1 MIGPAGTVSTSPY
14 ERGPLRPA
22 SLPMSNRKPD
32 LSEALAKAREAI
44 AVEAGAVQ
52 ALAGRVDQGF
62 ARAVEL
68 ILSCTGR
75 VVVTGIGKSGAVGRK
90 LAATL
95 ASTGTPALFLH
106 PAEGLHGDL
115 GMVAAG
121 DVLIFLSQ
129 SGWTD
134 EIAPIVEAMKR
145 IEVPIIAFTGRLH
158 SPLADQ
164 AAVVI
169 NVSVE
174 REACP
179 LGLAPTA
186 STTAQMAMGDA
197 LAVAVMAAR
206 KFTREDF
213 AALHPAG
220 ALGRKAGKLVA
231 DLMRQGEAL
240 AIVRED
246 TSLRDVL
253 FAITAARAGAAAVV
267 DQAERL
273 VGIITDGDI
282 RRALLASDKALGR
295 KAEEVMTR
303 SAKIARP
310 EEPALQALQLMRE
323 YKIGDMPVVDSE
335 RRVCGML
342 NLKDMVDLGMD

>member
-1 MIGPAGTVSTSPY
+1 M
-14 ERGPLRPA
+14 RD
-22 SLPMSNRKPD
+22 RKED

-44 AVEAGAVQ
+44 SIEAGAVQ
-52 ALAGRVDQGF
+52 ALAERIDDDF
-62 ARAVEL
+62 ARAVSL
-68 ILSCTGR
+68 ILGCTGR
-75 VVVTGIGKSGAVGRK
+75 VVVTGMGKSGAVGRK

-121 DVLIFLSQ
+121 DVLIVLSQ

-134 EIAPIVEAMKR
+134 EVTAIIAAMKR
-145 IEVPIIAFTGRLH
+145 IDVPIIAFTGRLH

-164 AAVVI
+164 AAVAV

-197 LAVAVMAAR
+197 LAAAVMTAR
-206 KFTREDF
+206 RFTREDF

-220 ALGRKAGKLVA
+220 ALGHKAGRSVA
-231 DLMRQGEAL
+231 ELMRQGDAL
-240 AIVRED
+240 ATVREE

-253 FAITAARAGAAAVV
+253 FAITSARAGAAAVV
-267 DQAERL
+267 DERTRL

-282 RRALLASDKALGR
+282 RRALLSDDNAMSKRA
-295 KAEEVMTR
+295 AEVMTR
-303 SAKIARP
+303 DPKLAQP
-310 EEPALQALQLMRE
+310 EQPAIEALQLMRE
-323 YKIGDMPVVDSE
+323 YKIGDMPVIDGE
-335 RRVCGML
+335 RRVLGML
-342 NLKDMVDLGMD
+342 NLKDMLELGME